1 MVLTAMH
8 LACSAEKGRRKS
20 LRRRKRVT
28 FRQRSRWDWRCRR
41 WRRSWEKARWRRRV
55 LGGTDLALGIFMRGP
70 RGTLIPSLAGH
81 KGSLLDILRHQIKA
95 QGPLSMAEYMQQCLC
110 HPDFG
115 YYMRRDVF
123 GRRGDFTTSPEIS
136 QLFGEMVGVW
146 TSIAL
151 DRVAKPK
158 WQLLEFGPG
167 RGTLSLD
174 VLRAVRDVRNL
185 TSGSLHLIEISP
197 ELRKVQQRAV
207 QETFTA
213 WGMPFQR
220 DLLSP
225 TVERLWRNDFSVT
238 WYPAFQ
244 EFVARQLTEKVT
256 TPTLMLAH
264 EFFDALP
271 VHQFQYFRA
280 RGWCERLVTVNSS
293 DELEITVSPQPTS
306 NTLSI
311 LKPEKR
317 FDLRATADL
326 QEGDMIEVP
335 EASLKQMM
343 DVCEF
348 MKHRPSTL
356 LVADYG
362 EDHSF
367 SNSLRAIKEHQKLET
382 GWLNIP
388 GEADLSAYV
397 DFAGLKAVVKQYPEL
412 GAMGPVP
419 QGAFL
424 ESMGISLRLDMLL
437 QKATVEQGNRLESE
451 VERLVSP
458 LEMGE
463 IYKFLYIGTASLGEL
478 YPFIPS
484 LHFSRKK

>member
-1 MVLTAMH
+1 MLYETA
-8 LACSAEKGRRKS
+8 
-20 LRRRKRVT
+20 
-28 FRQRSRWDWRCRR
+28 
-41 WRRSWEKARWRRRV
+41 
-55 LGGTDLALGIFMRGP
+55 LALGIFMRGP
-70 RGTLIPSLAGH
+70 RGTLIPSLAGQ
-81 KGSLLDILRHQIKA
+81 KGSLLELLRQQIKA
-95 QGPLSMAEYMQQCLC
+95 QGPLSLAEYMRQCLC

-136 QLFGEMVGVW
+136 QLFGEMVGIW

-151 DRVAKPK
+151 DRVAKPN
-158 WQLLEFGPG
+158 WQLVEFGPG
-167 RGTLSLD
+167 RGTLALD
-174 VLRAVRDVRNL
+174 TLRAVRDVRNL
-185 TSGSLHLIEISP
+185 TSGSLHFIEISP
-197 ELRKVQQRAV
+197 ELRKVQQRTV
-207 QETFTA
+207 QETFAA
-213 WGMPFQR
+213 WGMTFQR
-220 DLLSP
+220 DLVSP
-225 TVERLWRNDFSVT
+225 SVERLWRNDFSVT

-244 EFVARQLTEKVT
+244 EFVARQLTEKIT

-271 VHQFQYFRA
+271 VYQFQYFRE
-280 RGWCERLVTVNSS
+280 RGWCERLVTVNAS
-293 DELEITVSPQPTS
+293 DELELTVSSQPTS

-317 FDLRATADL
+317 FDLRSTSQL
-326 QEGDMIEVP
+326 QEGDLIEVSD
-335 EASLKQMM
+335 ANLKQMM
-343 DVCEF
+343 DICEF

-367 SNSLRAIKEHQKLET
+367 SNSLRAIKEHRKLET
-382 GWLNIP
+382 NWLNIP

-397 DFAGLKAVVKQYPEL
+397 DFAALKAVVKQYPEL
-412 GAMGPVP
+412 QAMGPIP

-437 QKATVEQGNRLESE
+437 QKATVEQGTRLESE

-484 LHFSRKK
+484 LNFSRKK